1 MIFENTNEAIIDQEP
16 FDVVQRIRDGRR
28 RWTPMGEMPILSGM
42 LFCADCGSK
51 LYQVRHR
58 GWTHEQ
64 EIFVCTKYRKHRGC
78 TSHQIHNVQVEGI
91 LIREL
96 RRITAYAHEHE
107 DDFIR
112 LVTKQSET
120 ELNRQLCSS
129 NRELAQA
136 DERIGKLDGL
146 IQRLYED
153 NVEGKI
159 SDERFTKL
167 SAFYEAEQ

>member
-1 MIFENTNEAIIDQEP
+1 VIFENTNEAIIDQEP

-78 TSHQIHNVQVEGI
+78 TPHQIHNVQVEGI

>member
-1 MIFENTNEAIIDQEP
+1 MET
-16 FDVVQRIRDGRR
+16 
-28 RWTPMGEMPILSGM
+28 
-42 LFCADCGSK
+42 
-51 LYQVRHR
+51 QVRHDR
-58 GWTHEQ
+58 GNEIRPLARRDCMTVCMNVQDESRHEQ
-64 EIFVCTKYRKHRGC
+64 EIFVCAKYRKHRGC
-78 TSHQIHNVQVEGI
+78 TPHQIHNVQVEGI

-96 RRITAYAHEHE
+96 RRITAYAREHE

-129 NRELAQA
+129 NRELEQA
-136 DERIGKLDGL
+136 DECIGKLDSL